1 MYVRGIKCYQFCQK
15 FRGKY
20 EILVENEN
28 RTLFVFQLNFSST
41 FNYIYRLN

>member
-20 EILVENEN
+20 EILVEK
-28 RTLFVFQLNFSST
+28 RIVGYLY
-41 FNYIYRLN
+41 FN